1 LPAQQEVVKFNGK
14 GYYMLLGIELIAGL
28 SFGIEYIEDS
38 DFHYILLD
46 IGIIRLQWCKEKPL
60 P

>member
-1 LPAQQEVVKFNGK
+1 VKFNEK

-38 DFHYILLD
+38 DFHYVLLD